1 MRPILRPGTHVLRR
15 APGEL
20 QVGLDPGSAL
30 VLPDSPAV
38 RGTLRRISSAA
49 RPVAG
54 EDPDAGTVA
63 LLEEHGQLID
73 EADLLPL
80 LGDADRDLAPG
91 ATAALARTAGA
102 GLAATRHAR
111 GRART
116 ATGCFG
122 GPAGERLRD
131 PFLALTRSAGIRE
144 A

>member
-49 RPVAG
+49 QPVSG

-80 LGDADRDLAPG
+80 LGDGDRDLAPARRRRWPARPGPAWPRPGTPG
-91 ATAALARTAGA
+91 AAPAPRPAASAARPASGC
-102 GLAATRHAR
+102 ATRSWR
-111 GRART
+111 
-116 ATGCFG
+116 
-122 GPAGERLRD
+122 
-131 PFLALTRSAGIRE
+131 
-144 A
+144 

>member
-49 RPVAG
+49 QPVSG

-73 EADLLPL
+73 EATCCRCS
-80 LGDADRDLAPG
+80 GTVTGTSHRRDG
-91 ATAALARTAGA
+91 GA
-102 GLAATRHAR
+102 GPRGRGRPGRDPARPAPRPHRDRSASAARPASGCATRSWR
-111 GRART
+111 
-116 ATGCFG
+116 
-122 GPAGERLRD
+122 
-131 PFLALTRSAGIRE
+131 
-144 A
+144 

>member
-63 LLEEHGQLID
+63 
-73 EADLLPL
+73 L